1 MAFSTSI
8 SGLRAAQ
15 QDMGV
20 ISNNIA
26 NVGSVGFKRSDS
38 IFAELY
44 TATLNSAMDQPGS
57 GVTLER
63 IRNDFSQGAFEFTS
77 SQLDL
82 AIDGSGLFV
91 LQNGGETLYTRAG
104 AFRLDSDGFIV
115 TESGLNLQGY
125 GADANGEINAALG
138 SLQIT
143 DALLAQRPTEQIS
156 ISANLDSRATAPS
169 STDADGNTISAPF
182 DSTDPATYNFSSSLT
197 IYDSAG
203 AAHQVTAYFA
213 KDALIQGQYN
223 VNITIDGAPQNETL
237 SLVFDNSGV
246 LTEESA
252 TALNLATYTPENANA
267 QPLTLDFSGLTSFG
281 ATSAVSGVSQ
291 DGYAAGQ
298 LAGFE
303 FDRSGIAYASYSNGE
318 TRAVGQLALASF
330 TNPGGLQSAGKT
342 NFAVSDIS
350 GLPSVGTPDSGG
362 RGVIRPSTLES
373 ANVDLTVELLALI
386 EAQRNFQSNAQAIQ
400 NENEA
405 SQAILQLR

>member
-26 NVGSVGFKRSDS
+26 NVGTAGFKRSDS

-44 TATLNSAMDQPGS
+44 SATLNSSMDQPGS

-63 IRNDFSQGAFEFTS
+63 IRNDFSQGGFEFTS

-82 AIDGSGLFV
+82 AIDGNGLFV
-91 LQNGGETLYTRAG
+91 LQDGGETLYTRAG
-104 AFRLDSDGFIV
+104 AFRLDSNGFIV
-115 TESGLNLQGY
+115 TEGGLNLQGY
-125 GADANGEINAALG
+125 GADANGEINTALG

-143 DALLAQRPTEQIS
+143 DALLAQRPTEQIG
-156 ISANLDSRATAPS
+156 ISAHLDSRAAAPI
-169 STDADGNTISAPF
+169 STDEEGNTISASF
-182 DSTDPATYNFSSSLT
+182 SATDPTTYNFSSTLT
-197 IYDSAG
+197 IYDSTG
-203 AAHQVTAYFA
+203 SAHQVTAFFA
-213 KDALIQGQYN
+213 KDALVQGQYN
-223 VNITIDGAPQNETL
+223 VNITIDGAPQPETV
-237 SLVFDNSGV
+237 SLVFDNAGV
-246 LTEESA
+246 LAEESP
-252 TALNLATYTPENANA
+252 TALSLATYTPENADA
-267 QPLTLDFSGLTSFG
+267 QPLTIDLSGLTSFG
-281 ATSAVSGVSQ
+281 TTSAVSGVRQ

-303 FDRSGIAYASYSNGE
+303 FDRAGIAYASYTNGE

-330 TNPGGLQSAGKT
+330 TNPGGLKSAGKT
-342 NFAVSDIS
+342 NFSASDIS
-350 GLPSVGTPDSGG
+350 GLPAVGIPDAGG
-362 RGVIRPSTLES
+362 RGLIRPSALES

>member
-26 NVGSVGFKRSDS
+26 NVGTAGFKRSDS

-44 TATLNSAMDQPGS
+44 SATLNSSMDQPGS

-63 IRNDFSQGAFEFTS
+63 IRNDFSQGGFEFTS

-82 AIDGSGLFV
+82 AIDGNGLFV
-91 LQNGGETLYTRAG
+91 LQDGGETLYTRAG
-104 AFRLDSDGFIV
+104 AFRLDSNGFIV
-115 TESGLNLQGY
+115 TEGGLNLQGY
-125 GADANGEINAALG
+125 GADANGEINTALG

-143 DALLAQRPTEQIS
+143 DALLAQRPTEQIG
-156 ISANLDSRATAPS
+156 ISANLDSRVAAPIT
-169 STDADGNTISAPF
+169 TDEEGNTISAPF
-182 DSTDPATYNFSSSLT
+182 SATDPTTYNFSSTLT
-197 IYDSAG
+197 IYDSTG
-203 AAHQVTAYFA
+203 SAHQVTAFFA
-213 KDALIQGQYN
+213 KDALVQGQYN
-223 VNITIDGAPQNETL
+223 VNITIDGAPQPETV

-246 LTEESA
+246 LAEESP
-252 TALNLATYTPENANA
+252 TALSLATYTPENADA
-267 QPLTLDFSGLTSFG
+267 QPLTIDLSGLTSFG
-281 ATSAVSGVSQ
+281 TTSAVSGVRQ

-303 FDRSGIAYASYSNGE
+303 FDRAGIAYASYSNGE

-330 TNPGGLQSAGKT
+330 TNPGGLKSAGKT
-342 NFAVSDIS
+342 NFSASDIS
-350 GLPSVGTPDSGG
+350 GLPAVGIPDAGG
-362 RGVIRPSTLES
+362 RGLIRPSALES